1 MNVGADPPKPKIKQ
15 QIVLVHCLAAAPD
28 AAMAAVA

>member
-15 QIVLVHCLAAAPD
+15 QIVLVHRLAAAPG
-28 AAMAAVA
+28 AAMAAVG